1 MRTLRSVPLGAGVLA
16 AAALGLSPCAA
27 AADGYSVGGWQP
39 LDSVPLYQ
47 SQVPGPLTG
56 WVSEPIG
63 VIVDPFLSG
72 RCFPAWLQQGRSDA
86 VYVEATGQALQL
98 PPNYESDDLTIQLYQ
113 YNLNTFAVQGPDVS
127 TVRDLV
133 DAIPYLDSACLASE
147 YQQVLSND
155 MDGTSVQ
162 TPTTTV
168 RSLPVG
174 DQAVMSQA
182 TTLAPHLSTNPTG
195 VIAPGQLPGNQTTVP
210 APPADTYVY
219 AEDDVVRVRDGLAEL
234 SVFSVGHPFP
244 ERERAAIL
252 NGLAQRLADALP
264 AAAAAATSAPTPAA
278 RSGSTTPTAKTSSS
292 SSPSALTIG
301 EWTIGGLLLG
311 FLGLALAPIDL
322 PVGCLVG
329 FAAAAFTV
337 AAVCFVLWQMSVIP
351 GV

>member
-1 MRTLRSVPLGAGVLA
+1 MSRSSSVHLLGAGLLA
-16 AAALGLSPCAA
+16 AAALGASAPAA
-27 AADGYSVGGWQP
+27 AADGGWVP
-39 LDSVPLYQ
+39 LESVPLYQ
-47 SQVPGPLTG
+47 SQMPGPLTG
-56 WVSEPIG
+56 WSGAVPYTTIA
-63 VIVDPFLSG
+63 DPFIDAS
-72 RCFPAWLQQGRSDA
+72 CFPPSLQQDWSDA
-86 VYVEATGQALQL
+86 VDAEAPGEAMAL
-98 PPNYESDDLTIQLYQ
+98 PPGYWSEDQTIDVPQ
-113 YNLNTFAVQGPDVS
+113 YDMETFAAQAPDVQ
-127 TVRDLV
+127 TAQELV
-133 DAIPYLDSACLASE
+133 GAIPYMATCLTSG
-147 YQQVLSND
+147 YRQVLS
-155 MDGTSVQ
+155 GYLAEAAVSAPSGEVH
-162 TPTTTV
+162 
-168 RSLPVG
+168 SLTVG
-174 DQAVMSQA
+174 DQAAFTQA
-182 TTLAPHLSTNPTG
+182 AIIGPHLTTNPTG

-210 APPADTYVY
+210 TPPADTYVY

-311 FLGLALAPIDL
+311 FLGLALALIDL
-322 PVGCLVG
+322 PLGCLVG
-329 FAAAAFTV
+329 FAAVAFTV